1 VLITKISQSYALQL
15 PVVCFNQSFAKVSLC
30 NDFTCWGTSLLTSH
44 LVIDFMHSCT
54 TSWT

>member
-1 VLITKISQSYALQL
+1 VLITKISQTYALQL

-30 NDFTCWGTSLLTSH
+30 NDFTCCGTSLLTSH